1 MRGFKIVVRHFP
13 HEVEDLEKVVGMLHQ
28 EAADTRAA
36 NWETRYVLLLWLS
49 IIVLIPFN
57 MARFDSGERSPLADR
72 ILFLCKGVFSYI
84 FSFEAVLG
92 IRIRRILMFLGLPG
106 SGSIS
111 QRGTYVSG
119 SRSFP
124 FLFKMLS
131 RQK

>member
-1 MRGFKIVVRHFP
+1 VRGFKIVVRHFP

-84 FSFEAVLG
+84 FPLKQCW
-92 IRIRRILMFLGLPG
+92 G
-106 SGSIS
+106 S
-111 QRGTYVSG
+111 
-119 SRSFP
+119 
-124 FLFKMLS
+124 
-131 RQK
+131 